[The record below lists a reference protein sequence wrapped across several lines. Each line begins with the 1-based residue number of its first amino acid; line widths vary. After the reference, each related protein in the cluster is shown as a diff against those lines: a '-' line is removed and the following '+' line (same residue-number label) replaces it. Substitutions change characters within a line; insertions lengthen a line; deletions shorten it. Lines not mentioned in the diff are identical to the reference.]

1 MPERVEL
8 NPPWPWASQ
17 FRIAQGVRVGN
28 TVYVSGQVA
37 FDPQGNLVG
46 GDDMG
51 AQSRQVFVNIQ
62 AVLAEAGRN
71 HGGRGEDHRVSYR
84 YEPLRGIR
92 SGTYR
97 GVPEQYTGQCHSRH
111 TDVSQR

>member
-1 MPERVEL
+1 MSERVEL

-46 GDDMG
+46 GDDMER
-51 AQSRQVFVNIQ
+51 AITTSFC
-62 AVLAEAGRN
+62 
-71 HGGRGEDHRVSYR
+71 
-84 YEPLRGIR
+84 
-92 SGTYR
+92 
-97 GVPEQYTGQCHSRH
+97 QYSKRFSLKPVQLWKT
-111 TDVSQR
+111 